1 MRFSISAYLPALL
14 FSLLLLATV
23 GFLLEIKTMM
33 GYLDTDVFWRQT
45 LMAALPTG
53 GVLAALVVYAQ
64 RNQLADAVDKMRT
77 FLLVFF
83 MVLLGLPTLASGY
96 NRWQPDAPAREVDV
110 AFDAEL
116 ARYGSRFG
124 AAPGTRAVPN
134 QYLLFFRWNNRL
146 YKAAYA
152 TPRYPDAQPG
162 DTIRLRIQRGRLGWH
177 WLY

>member
-1 MRFSISAYLPALL
+1 MRHAPSAYLPALL
-14 FSLLLLATV
+14 FVLLLLATV
-23 GFLLEIKTMM
+23 GFLLEIRMMM
-33 GYLDTDVFWRQT
+33 GYLETDEFWQQT
-45 LMAALPTG
+45 LAAALPAG
-53 GVLAALVVYAQ
+53 GVLAALVVYSQ
-64 RNQLADAVDKMRT
+64 RSQLTDAVDKMRT

-96 NRWQPDAPAREVDV
+96 NRWYPDTAPREVDV
-110 AFDAEL
+110 ILDAEL
-116 ARYGSRFG
+116 ARYASRFG

-134 QYLLFFRWNNRL
+134 QYLLFFRWNQRL